1 MNPCEA
7 CKYEKECGRRFIHL
21 CIQRT
26 SKRDKVGDHL
36 RHQRRHDHR
45 PDTGRDKANFQ
56 EAANA

>member
-36 RHQRRHDHR
+36 RHLRRNDGR
-45 PDTGRDKANFQ
+45 PYKRDKAKFK
-56 EAANA
+56 EAVS